1 MPRVLRLKVPE
12 EKQDDLRNR
21 IMSSDKVQEFFY
33 RLIGYAFVNMLQDP
47 RQQTKFLEDTLSV
60 LYSCMVQ
67 CRGTEDLHSCIDQMM
82 VDLCNE
88 YVTYELPDYSMDIS
102 YRIIPDAKHFSDEV
116 AEMSAILADKMAQ
129 VMASVE
135 TIKHLLYMMN
145 DIYGEPTDE
154 GHLFDALASKTDLT
168 DGLTNEEAEQ
178 LKEVFVDATREEEE
192 GTWDAKGEPSEEAH

>member
-12 EKQDDLRNR
+12 EKQEDLRNR
-21 IMSSDKVQEFFY
+21 ITSSDKIQEFFY

-67 CRGTEDLHSCIDQMM
+67 CRGQADLHACIDQMM
-82 VDLCNE
+82 VDLCCE
-88 YVTYELPDYSMDIS
+88 YVTYELPDYSVDIS
-102 YRIIPDAKHFSDEV
+102 YRVVPDMRHISEEV
-116 AEMSAILADKMAQ
+116 GEMSAMLADKMAQ
-129 VMASVE
+129 VMASVD
-135 TIKHLLYMMN
+135 TIKHLLYMMD

-154 GHLFDALASKTDLT
+154 GDLFDALARQTDLT
-168 DGLTNEEAEQ
+168 DGLTDEETEQ

-192 GTWDAKGEPSEEAH
+192 GTWDA